1 MIALTA
7 AAIGIATAPMRSIF
21 SIVIVGFLIC
31 GSYVCATLRGPTS
44 IVDLVIAILCY
55 NVSVLLCL
63 VGRYAIER
71 ARDKARLV

>member
-31 GSYVCATLRGPTS
+31 GSYACAAFRGPTS
-44 IVDLVIAILCY
+44 IVDLFIAILCY
-55 NVSVLLCL
+55 NVSVMLCL
-63 VGRYAIER
+63 VGLYAIER
-71 ARDKARLV
+71 ARGKTRLV